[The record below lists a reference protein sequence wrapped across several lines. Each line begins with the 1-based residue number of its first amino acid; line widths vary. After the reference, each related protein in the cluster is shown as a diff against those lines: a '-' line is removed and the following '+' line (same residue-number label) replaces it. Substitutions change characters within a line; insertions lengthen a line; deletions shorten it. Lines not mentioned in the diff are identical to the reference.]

1 MAVGENRLKFAIMK
15 KILLSVALA
24 LISVIAFGQNEVFE
38 NELIR
43 FCRYEKA
50 YLKSDNTGIIGFS
63 NFEVLYDKRNSI
75 YGVQVHVAEGTKF
88 DFILKYDKTLR
99 EGKDVLYIYEGYRK
113 ISKERSVVLTRTK
126 LSSYTNNSGFSS
138 KETITETDWDKQ
150 TIMFTLP
157 ESFTVFSVAPIKDR

>member
-1 MAVGENRLKFAIMK
+1 MGYIKLLKNEVCKFA
-15 KILLSVALA
+15 
-24 LISVIAFGQNEVFE
+24 
-38 NELIR
+38 
-43 FCRYEKA
+43 RY
-50 YLKSDNTGIIGFS
+50 N
-63 NFEVLYDKRNSI
+63 
-75 YGVQVHVAEGTKF
+75 
-88 DFILKYDKTLR
+88 KTLR
-99 EGKDVLYIYEGYRK
+99 EGKDVLYMYEGYRK

>member
-1 MAVGENRLKFAIMK
+1 MK
-15 KILLSVALA
+15 KILLIVALI
-24 LISVIAFGQNEVFE
+24 LISVIALGQNEVFE

-50 YLKSDNTGIIGFS
+50 YLKSDNTGIIEFS
-63 NFEVLYDKRNSI
+63 NFEVLYDKKNSI
-75 YGVQVHVAEGTKF
+75 YGVQVHVAKGTKF

-99 EGKDVLYIYEGYRK
+99 EGKDVLYMYEGYRK